1 VQKAFS
7 ARGVTLMRA
16 DWTNRDPEITQ
27 ELARFNRNGVPLY
40 VLYDGKG
47 GAQVLP
53 ELLTERTVLEALA
66 RL

>member
-1 VQKAFS
+1 
-7 ARGVTLMRA
+7 MRA
-16 DWTNRDPEITQ
+16 DWTLRDAAITQ

-47 GAQVLP
+47 RRQLLP
-53 ELLTERTVLEALA
+53 ELLSESVVLDALD